1 MASSS
6 IPRSLGCMF
15 EDVSSAPVLVAFAT
29 RHGSTREVA
38 AAIAETLRAEGVAV
52 ELRAA
57 GTVEDVGDYSAVV
70 LGAPLY
76 TGRWERDV
84 RRLLER
90 NRATLA
96 SLPVAV
102 FALGPRTLAPDEV
115 AASQSQLDHA
125 LAGVREVTPVSIGLF
140 GGVID
145 PARLRFPFNRMPAS
159 DARDWDAIRAWAR
172 DLAQLLAKAHA

>member
-1 MASSS
+1 
-6 IPRSLGCMF
+6 MF
-15 EDVSSAPVLVAFAT
+15 EDVPSPPALVAYAT

-38 AAIAETLRAEGVAV
+38 VAIADTLRREGVAV

-57 GTVEDVGDYSAVV
+57 ENVDDVGAYSAVV

-76 TGRWERDV
+76 TGRWHRDV

-90 NRATLA
+90 NRAALA

-102 FALGPRTLAPDEV
+102 FALGPRTLEPEEV
-115 AASQSQLDHA
+115 AASQTQLDHA
-125 LAGVREVTPVSIGLF
+125 LAGVPEVTPVSIGLF
-140 GGVID
+140 GGAID

-172 DLAQLLAKAHA
+172 DLARLLARVHV

>member
-1 MASSS
+1 
-6 IPRSLGCMF
+6 MF

-29 RHGSTREVA
+29 RHGSTR
-38 AAIAETLRAEGVAV
+38 
-52 ELRAA
+52 
-57 GTVEDVGDYSAVV
+57 
-70 LGAPLY
+70 
-76 TGRWERDV
+76 
-84 RRLLER
+84 
-90 NRATLA
+90 
-96 SLPVAV
+96 
-102 FALGPRTLAPDEV
+102 EV

-159 DARDWDAIRAWAR
+159 DARDWDAIRAWAC